1 MTAYTPPL
9 LISGDNEVRL
19 LERIRLTAGPDH
31 RISERWLQEALFANP
46 QCLPVREIDPSMGTL
61 LPVCMELE
69 TVAGPADI
77 LYVTAAGQIVLVE
90 TKLWRNPEARRQ
102 VVGQVLDY
110 AKELTKWS
118 FETLDE
124 RAAIAARTST
134 GHLLRCLRAQYPEAD
149 EAAFVDGLTHNLQS
163 AEFLL
168 LIVGDGIRSG
178 AESLVA
184 FLERYGHLKFGLGL
198 IEVAAFAL
206 PDGGRLLQPRILART
221 TMLQRMILM
230 GPSGPIQFEEAAAQE
245 DKDVTDALQ
254 AQRDWYR
261 AFWSEFLAA
270 LGRLDPALAYT
281 DPAKSTNQFF
291 SMPPYGGMAWISAFI
306 AQSSGTAGVY
316 LTFAKGFA
324 SAAELTKRL
333 EEDKA
338 AIEQELDAEL
348 LISRSG
354 NKVYIGVPNEKFR
367 DLGGDDRIRVIN
379 YLADKTRRMISAFRP
394 RLLSALS
401 ETG

>member
-134 GHLLRCLRAQYPEAD
+134 GHLLRCLRAQHPEAD
-149 EAAFVDGLTHNLQS
+149 EAAFVDGLTHNLKS

-206 PDGGRLLQPRILART
+206 PDGGRLLQPRILAHT
-221 TMLQRMILM
+221 EILQRVILV
-230 GPSGPIQFEEAAAQE
+230 GQSGPIQFEDAAAQE
-245 DKDVTDALQ
+245 DKGATESLQ
-254 AQRDWYR
+254 AQRAWHTE
-261 AFWSEFLAA
+261 FWSEFLAA
-270 LGRLDPALAYT
+270 LRKLDPALADT
-281 DPAKSTNQFF
+281 EPAKSTNQFF
-291 SMPPYGGMAWISAFI
+291 SMPPYGGAAWVSAFI
-306 AQSSGTAGVY
+306 AQGSGTAGVY
-316 LTFAKGFA
+316 LTFAKTFA
-324 SAAELTKRL
+324 AAHEIARKFEDDRESIERELGTRL
-333 EEDKA
+333 Q
-338 AIEQELDAEL
+338 IT
-348 LISRSG
+348 SSG
-354 NKVYIGVPNEKFR
+354 QKVVIGVPKTSFD
-367 DLGGDDRIRVIN
+367 DLNGPDRALVID
-379 YLADKTRRMISAFRP
+379 YLADKTRRMVSAFRP
-394 RLLSALS
+394 RLLASVG
-401 ETG
+401 EKP